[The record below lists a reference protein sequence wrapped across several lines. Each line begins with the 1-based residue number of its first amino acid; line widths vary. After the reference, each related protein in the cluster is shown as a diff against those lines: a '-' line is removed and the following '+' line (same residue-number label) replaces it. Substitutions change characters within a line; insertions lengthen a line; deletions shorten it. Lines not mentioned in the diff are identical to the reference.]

1 MCKNKKLSN
10 SGNLWQHISH
20 IVHVTATNS
29 RLTLA
34 LDTLDSMQCDH
45 ASELAVE
52 IQAKERLRDTLTRYL
67 DIVKVAEIFARCCLS
82 WLRKVGFQRSH
93 RSQISECP
101 FFAVIFCSWIMQE

>member
-1 MCKNKKLSN
+1 MDN

-20 IVHVTATNS
+20 IVHATATNS

-93 RSQISECP
+93 RSQISERP
-101 FFAVIFCSWIMQE
+101 FLL